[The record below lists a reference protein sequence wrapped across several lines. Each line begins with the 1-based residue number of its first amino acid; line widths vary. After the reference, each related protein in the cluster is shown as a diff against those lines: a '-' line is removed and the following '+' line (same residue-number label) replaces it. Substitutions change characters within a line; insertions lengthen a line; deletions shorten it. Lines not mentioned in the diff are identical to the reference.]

1 VIAFQHTL
9 NIVRDHRIRHG
20 RTYQRVHADRPFYT
34 VNFIN
39 LIEHFLFLHTIHIF
53 IHEDHMHVSHF
64 KILFQ
69 FFIRHIT
76 VKRSRKRL
84 SDIIIDLR
92 MVVSVNCREQKD
104 KEQNDPD
111 SIMFRNKL

>member
-1 VIAFQHTL
+1 
-9 NIVRDHRIRHG
+9 
-20 RTYQRVHADRPFYT
+20 
-34 VNFIN
+34 
-39 LIEHFLFLHTIHIF
+39 
-53 IHEDHMHVSHF
+53 MHVSHF